1 MTMEKNIDNIQG
13 YGCGCVLSSRSRTH
27 ILTRLE
33 TPSPFRLASAL
44 SSERVESS
52 SFTVT
57 TRSFRNTRSFGRGR
71 KSSII
76 LALSKST
83 SAGSSVYVICF
94 FITLLSFPPIGC
106 SKYSN
111 ITCPIGEPDGH
122 NFIIDLAQTEISLFV
137 AAVSHINENHTLFV
151 PKRLLSLVK
160 RDAML
165 GDVLTVL
172 AIVPLEVWRLH
183 VTNVIQKQLHFKQ
196 NPFDKSVRLWQGEGT
211 TNLKRFFRP
220 DSSGFFVP
228 SFREE
233 FRQQYGG
240 VNRAEYNT
248 RKGNKPSR
256 LEAVVETSSP
266 HIVTKLLNLKE
277 AQMEK
282 QISQTP
288 VVPVV
293 TIVKNQTTT
302 TSLNVAEVFG
312 KQHKN
317 VLQSIEALDVPKDFG
332 RLNFQPSSY
341 TNTQGK
347 DQPMY
352 NMTRDGFTIL
362 VMGFTGKKAIK
373 FKISYINAF
382 NRMEAEILKQKGI
395 TDHSQ
400 ALTPAQQREVQSLIS
415 ERVYSLPDKREYRSG
430 FRKMY
435 GLIKTEFKVGSYKDL
450 PSDRFDELVR
460 FIESVN
466 INIPALNQQNTGKD
480 DWTFNLEARE
490 QYPFLKGVVADLNEI
505 AERKYPYEGAMFI
518 MLSQIRVAI
527 LKELASQAAR
537 IRSLVS

>member
-1 MTMEKNIDNIQG
+1 
-13 YGCGCVLSSRSRTH
+13 
-27 ILTRLE
+27 
-33 TPSPFRLASAL
+33 
-44 SSERVESS
+44 
-52 SFTVT
+52 
-57 TRSFRNTRSFGRGR
+57 
-71 KSSII
+71 
-76 LALSKST
+76 
-83 SAGSSVYVICF
+83 
-94 FITLLSFPPIGC
+94 
-106 SKYSN
+106 
-111 ITCPIGEPDGH
+111 
-122 NFIIDLAQTEISLFV
+122 
-137 AAVSHINENHTLFV
+137 
-151 PKRLLSLVK
+151 
-160 RDAML
+160 ML

-183 VTNVIQKQLHFKQ
+183 ATNVIQKQLHFKQ
-196 NPFDKSVRLWQGEGT
+196 NPFDNSARLWQGEGT

-233 FRQQYGG
+233 FRQRYGG

-293 TIVKNQTTT
+293 TIVNNQTTT

-312 KQHKN
+312 KPH
-317 VLQSIEALDVPKDFG
+317 LDLPDIFRQG
-332 RLNFQPSSY
+332 NFSQSSY

-352 NMTRDGFTIL
+352 NMTRDGFAIL
-362 VMGFTGKKAIK
+362 VMGFTGKKAMK
-373 FKISYINAF
+373 FKIAYINAF
-382 NRMEAEILKQKGI
+382 NQMEAEILKQKGI

-435 GLIKTEFKVGSYKDL
+435 GLIKSEFKVGSYKDL

-466 INIPALNQQNTGKD
+466 INIPALNQQNTGND
-480 DWTFNLEARE
+480 DWTFNHEARE

-505 AERKYPYEGAMFI
+505 AERKYPYEGA
-518 MLSQIRVAI
+518 
-527 LKELASQAAR
+527 
-537 IRSLVS
+537 